1 MANDPFAGLG
11 EDLPSAD
18 QEFAM
23 ADSGG
28 PRTNRRFLLI
38 ALLLVLIILIT
49 VGAILF
55 FAFRQGQE
63 NAVLAQTAAFIE
75 TNNAQVNEALT
86 RTSVALTWTKT
97 PTPTATPTLTPTNS
111 PTPTIDFTATVR
123 AAFAQTATAEAF
135 AQQTVMAEMT
145 AQEGTR
151 LALARTLTLQ
161 PAEQTGT
168 ASALQTLNAQRTV
181 NAALTL
187 TARAGGNVGT
197 PTATVDIPTRE
208 GPGITPGGPTPTL
221 GLIVIGTLSTPI
233 SLVTVVPGT
242 GTPGIGAPTP
252 TALPD
257 TGFFEDI
264 GLTGENPNSLPVI
277 VLVALGLV
285 GVIVI
290 ARRLRVRN

>member
-1 MANDPFAGLG
+1 MANDPFAGF
-11 EDLPSAD
+11 DDSTSTD
-18 QEFAM
+18 QDIEG

-38 ALLLVLIILIT
+38 ALLLVFIILIA

-55 FAFRQGQE
+55 FAFRQGEQ
-63 NAVLAQTAAFIE
+63 NAILAQTAAFIE

-97 PTPTATPTLTPTNS
+97 PTPTATPTLTPTDS
-111 PTPTIDFTATVR
+111 PTPTIDFTATVQ
-123 AAFAQTATAEAF
+123 AAFAQTATVEAF
-135 AQQTVMAEMT
+135 AQQTVIAELT

-187 TARAGGNVGT
+187 TARAGGGT
-197 PTATVDIPTRE
+197 PTAVVGLPTPE
-208 GPGITPGGPTPTL
+208 GPTVTPGGPTPTL

-242 GTPGIGAPTP
+242 GTPGVGGPTP

-264 GLTGENPNSLPVI
+264 GLTGENPNSLPLI
-277 VLVALGLV
+277 ALVALGLI

-290 ARRLRVRN
+290 ARRLRVRG